1 MQRRDFCSVLA
12 TAALARAVRAADPPK
27 DVRITRA
34 VGFDLPCKRSK
45 VAGRNARL
53 DVHGD
58 RTNDRMVR
66 LYTNTGIEALGNCRA
81 DEKAIAQLIGGM
93 SVALYTT
100 LVGSVLHIWLV
111 VNHRILTTGTINLYS
126 AIVELGENRG
136 RT

>member
-1 MQRRDFCSVLA
+1 MQRRQFCTVLA

-58 RTNDRMVR
+58 RTNNRMVR
-66 LYTNTGIEALGNCRA
+66 LYTNTGVEALGNSRA
-81 DEKAIAQLIGGM
+81 DEKAVAQLIGKDPLSFYRRDERAMAGP
-93 SVALYTT
+93 L
-100 LVGSVLHIWLV
+100 
-111 VNHRILTTGTINLYS
+111 
-126 AIVELGENRG
+126 
-136 RT
+136 